1 MIATIAV
8 CKTHLKNSINP
19 LSGNCSRRHNNNLPN
34 SNAITGLYIPACPVK
49 GYLNGC
55 ISKLGVQN
63 LLRSQT
69 GSQSKPIRGSVKT
82 YPGPVKTLPG
92 PIKTLPGPIKT
103 LPGQVKTLP
112 GMVKTYPVS
121 VYLASYW
128 FTLIKRLF
136 KSIVQCS

>member
-1 MIATIAV
+1 MI
-8 CKTHLKNSINP
+8 CKHFLHITQAINLFVILNFHLYSI
-19 LSGNCSRRHNNNLPN
+19 LVGVH
-34 SNAITGLYIPACPVK
+34 
-49 GYLNGC
+49 
-55 ISKLGVQN
+55 SKLGVQN

-92 PIKTLPGPIKT
+92 PVKTLPGPIKT